1 MIIKNNKN
9 KNNKSK
15 NNAFSKI
22 GDIKDNLNNR
32 IHKHPKRFKYFCYG
46 SLLFII
52 FMFAYDATHYD
63 DSSQTDHTQT
73 AKTTKTN
80 KNHNGVQ
87 QKHTYL
93 NKPLTFSNGLQV
105 TANDINWYKSDGKND
120 GGSTNGKTFLTV
132 KLTLKNTSKK
142 NITINSTDFKFLSD
156 ANYQR
161 NIDNSNSYNSFSY
174 GANQMGPLSIN
185 TKGLL
190 EDVDGNQLK
199 PNQSITCYTAADSDR
214 DINQS
219 NKYIKLLYLPQLK
232 GSVSLDEA
240 KPLIMSKRTPYIMLW
255 TNGQKAIH
263 NINNKTVNNANQ
275 QANKQQ
281 QQNIEQSKQK
291 AIDEI
296 NNKFKQVK
304 FNGNSFPANASL
316 AMDKNGI
323 DVTLTESI
331 DGSQTDMQDLLTKVS
346 QNIIIASLK
355 DNNVQDEISLINFHD
370 SSNNLIGN
378 ANTTDG
384 SFTLNHYGR
393 KLYQ

>member
-9 KNNKSK
+9 KNNQSK

-22 GDIKDNLNNR
+22 GDIKENLNNR
-32 IHKHPKRFKYFCYG
+32 IRQHPKRFKYFCYG

-52 FMFAYDATHYD
+52 FMFSYNARHND
-63 DSSQTDHTQT
+63 DSSQTEHTQT
-73 AKTTKTN
+73 TKTTKIN

-87 QKHTYL
+87 QKQAYL

-120 GGSTNGKTFLTV
+120 GGSTKGKTLLTV

-156 ANYQR
+156 ANYKR

-174 GANQMGPLSIN
+174 GANELGPLSIN

-190 EDVDGNQLK
+190 EDVDGNELK

-275 QANKQQ
+275 QANKQK

-296 NNKFKQVK
+296 NNKFKQIK
-304 FNGNSFPANASL
+304 FNGDSFPANASL
-316 AMDKNGI
+316 SMDKQGI
-323 DVTLTESI
+323 DVNLTESI
-331 DGSQTDMQDLLTKVS
+331 DGSQTDIQNLLTKVS
-346 QNIIIASLK
+346 QNIIITSLK
-355 DNNVQDEISLINFHD
+355 DNNVQDDISLIHFHD
-370 SSNNLIGN
+370 SSNNLIGS
-378 ANTTDG
+378 ADTTDG